1 MTRPYNRK
9 QPVAPTPEP
18 TALVAD
24 TVTADEI
31 DALLLDDDTTDVDN
45 AVTPEPE
52 PEPEPESLVAPA
64 TLIAFV
70 GGPKSGKREMILTT
84 MPLVTTETG
93 SYDIDH
99 ATGWAAWNPA
109 VPT

>member
-24 TVTADEI
+24 TATADEI
-31 DALLLDDDTTDVDN
+31 DALLLDDDTTDVDK
-45 AVTPEPE
+45 T
-52 PEPEPESLVAPA
+52 EPESLVAPA

-70 GGPKSGKREMILTT
+70 GGPTSGKREMILTT
-84 MPLVTTETG
+84 MPPVTVETG